1 MNFNKL
7 ALNIAHF
14 LPPEISNKI
23 SLESLKLLYKLNI
36 LEKAFSIQNLKVK
49 PTELMGLSFPNKIG
63 VAGGLDKNANY
74 FHILGKLGFGFVEV
88 GTITLKPQKGNP
100 KPRIHR
106 FAKDKSIVN
115 SLGFNNV
122 GVFQALKNIE
132 KNKTNFNGIL
142 GVSLGKGKEILNERA
157 HEDYLHLMDY
167 LYDVSDYLAI
177 NISSPNTADLRDLTL
192 DNFFNKLIDKI
203 MNKSEQLSGGSKQKK
218 PIIIKISPNESKEN
232 LEKIINYSLESNVNG
247 FIVTNTSVD
256 HKYNIP
262 GGVSGLPL
270 KIRAGECLKFV
281 RSITGPT
288 VTLIGSGG
296 LMSEEDVKERF
307 IMSADLVQL
316 YSGFIFKGNDL
327 LQDCLKIQ

>member
-14 LPPEISNKI
+14 LPPEMSNKV

-36 LEKAFSIQNLKVK
+36 LEKAFSIKNFKIK

-74 FHILGKLGFGFVEV
+74 FHILGQLGFGFVEV

-132 KNKTNFNGIL
+132 KNKTNFKGIL

-177 NISSPNTADLRDLTL
+177 NISSPNTADLRKLSSADHIEHLTKEIGL
-192 DNFFNKLIDKI
+192 QRNILQKNHKKEVPIFLKL
-203 MNKSEQLSGGSKQKK
+203 
-218 PIIIKISPNESKEN
+218 SPDEEDSNI
-232 LEKIINYSLESNVNG
+232 EKIISTSLNNG
-247 FIVTNTSVD
+247 I
-256 HKYNIP
+256 
-262 GGVSGLPL
+262 
-270 KIRAGECLKFV
+270 
-281 RSITGPT
+281 
-288 VTLIGSGG
+288 
-296 LMSEEDVKERF
+296 
-307 IMSADLVQL
+307 
-316 YSGFIFKGNDL
+316 SGFIISNTTIGEYKNISGGISGKL
-327 LQDCLKIQ
+327 LKIKSLNMLKRVKNFLGNESFVISSGGISDKSDLTERLDNGAKLAQIYTSFVYQGPKVVEELLN